1 MPEHTLVSFN
11 INGIRAGFRKGL
23 KEWIAEY
30 QPDFIGLQET
40 KAWKEQLK
48 KQDYH
53 LDGYHFYLSQCQRK
67 GYSGVGVYCRE
78 EPKEILCDFFDN
90 PHFDSEGRVIFLRF
104 EHYVVLNVY
113 FPNGVSGKERL
124 AYKMAFYEEFL
135 KKVQALLQAGEK
147 VIVMGDVNTA
157 HTPIDLS
164 RPKENMKNSGFL
176 PEERAWID
184 SFLKIGMIDT
194 YRHFFPDKIEMYSW
208 WDLKT
213 AARERNIGWRI
224 DYIFASE
231 NLRGALAGAEILT
244 LVPGSDHC
252 PVELKLKFS

>member
-1 MPEHTLVSFN
+1 MCQHTLVSFN
-11 INGIRAGFRKGL
+11 INGIRAAFRKGL
-23 KEWIAEY
+23 KEWIREY

-48 KQDYH
+48 ESEFN
-53 LDGYHFYLSQCQRK
+53 LENYHFYLSQCHRK
-67 GYSGVGVYCRE
+67 GYSGVGAYC
-78 EPKEILCDFFDN
+78 KEKPLEVLYDFFGD
-90 PHFDSEGRVIFLRF
+90 PLFDCEGRVIFLRF
-104 EHYVVLNVY
+104 AHYIVLNVY

-124 AYKMAFYEEFL
+124 AYKMAFYGKFL
-135 KKVQALLQAGEK
+135 EKVSALIQAGEK

-184 SFLKIGMIDT
+184 DFLGIGMIDT
-194 YRHFFPDKIEMYSW
+194 YRYFFPDKIEVYSW

-213 AARERNIGWRI
+213 AARERNVGWRI
-224 DYIFASE
+224 DYIFSSE
-231 NLRGALAGAEILT
+231 NLRGALAGAEVLSH
-244 LVPGSDHC
+244 VPGSDHC
-252 PVELKLKFS
+252 PVELKLQIS